1 MRTRYQLIAG
11 MDNGNLYNGVV
22 MLTIYFLI
30 KQLTKTLFSVE
41 TLVFLSPQSRTL
53 LLVKCYSVSRKS

>member
-1 MRTRYQLIAG
+1 MDTRYQLTTG

-30 KQLTKTLFSVE
+30 
-41 TLVFLSPQSRTL
+41 
-53 LLVKCYSVSRKS
+53 

>member
-41 TLVFLSPQSRTL
+41 TLVFLSP
-53 LLVKCYSVSRKS
+53 